1 MRRIKNF
8 QIFAYHVNFIFNMV
22 NLSNIV
28 IPENFVAD
36 AEKFIRNPGVGDMN
50 MNYS

>member
-1 MRRIKNF
+1 MRFLSYVKALLHNLR
-8 QIFAYHVNFIFNMV
+8 FNRV
-22 NLSNIV
+22 NLYNIV